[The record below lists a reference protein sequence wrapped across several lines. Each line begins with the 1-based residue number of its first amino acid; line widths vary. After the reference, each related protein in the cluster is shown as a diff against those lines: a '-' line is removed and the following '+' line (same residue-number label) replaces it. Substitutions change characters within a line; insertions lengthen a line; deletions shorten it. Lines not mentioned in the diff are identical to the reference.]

1 MYSPIAIASNA
12 ARQPNNGEGEEGK
25 FELIPSLDWLLG
37 SAFNSPSKKFRV
49 IGLKYD
55 FEGDHCKNPLIHLL

>member
-37 SAFNSPSKKFRV
+37 SAFNSPSKK
-49 IGLKYD
+49 IQGYWA
-55 FEGDHCKNPLIHLL
+55 EI